1 MTDSELANLRNKAKT
16 RVRRMVN
23 EWINHDL
30 SIKNT
35 MLTLSDG
42 LIQGTLTVK
51 DVDSAFK
58 RRLRPYIEQNRGN
71 NDNIVKS
78 KIFFELLQEVFLEEV
93 KTMQN

>member
-16 RVRRMVN
+16 KVRKMVT
-23 EWINHDL
+23 EWINYDL

-35 MLTLSDG
+35 MLTLSNG

-51 DVDSAFK
+51 DVDLAFK
-58 RRLRPYIEQNRGN
+58 RRLRLYIEQNRGN